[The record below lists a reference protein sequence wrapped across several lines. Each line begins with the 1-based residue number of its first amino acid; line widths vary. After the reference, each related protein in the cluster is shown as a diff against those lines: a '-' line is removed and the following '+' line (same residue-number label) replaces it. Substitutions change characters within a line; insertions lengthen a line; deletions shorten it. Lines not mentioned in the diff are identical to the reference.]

1 MKDKLESEL
10 TPRISQAV
18 QGVSSSAPQGT
29 CRPAEVP
36 PREPPLH
43 AKLRPAA
50 AAVRTPV
57 LIHAEAAGCP
67 GELLLPEPS

>member
-36 PREPPLH
+36 PLH

-50 AAVRTPV
+50 VAVRTPV